1 MNGLSLDVNVFE
13 DRVTLATPAF
23 AKTPAL
29 RGYFIFDYET
39 GLG

>member
-13 DRVTLATPAF
+13 DRVTLATSAF
-23 AKTPAL
+23 AKTSAL
-29 RGYFIFDYET
+29 RGYFLFDYET

>member
-1 MNGLSLDVNVFE
+1 MVLSLDVNAFE

-23 AKTPAL
+23 AKTPTL
-29 RGYFIFDYET
+29 RGYFLFDYET